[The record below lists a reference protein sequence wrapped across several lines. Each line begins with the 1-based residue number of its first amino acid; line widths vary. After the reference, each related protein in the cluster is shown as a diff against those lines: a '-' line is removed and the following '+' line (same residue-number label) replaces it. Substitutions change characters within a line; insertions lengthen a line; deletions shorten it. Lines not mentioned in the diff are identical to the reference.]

1 MECKRSALPYWKL
14 SGTAWL
20 RSSSKE
26 RCLTVSTCCQKPFDN
41 LLSSS
46 NSHLQE
52 LQSSE
57 SPRDPWECKRGLWE
71 QAVLAV
77 GMVAASRCAPGAEV
91 PHSGAHTDFC
101 TGVMQSFTL
110 PTTALEGMRGLRL
123 LQRCKP
129 PPQPWLF
136 PHWAPF
142 CSAHQLAAP
151 PKPAH
156 GLLPCS
162 APLSTAADAVGGC
175 STSWQ
180 SHLHAR
186 IPTSV
191 PLSLHLCPVHQAG
204 SNPEWR
210 SQVTEPNG
218 IPGEQ
223 IEIVLIKGGGR
234 GGGEETPH
242 NPTALSRCEDGGTE
256 KAEIDSIKECEN
268 ANVEWLTNKGH
279 SPLI

>member
-1 MECKRSALPYWKL
+1 MQKGTVIAGSAG
-14 SGTAWL
+14 SGDGGCFQVCHWSWGTPQWGSHWL
-20 RSSSKE
+20 
-26 RCLTVSTCCQKPFDN
+26 LHW
-41 LLSSS
+41 S
-46 NSHLQE
+46 N
-52 LQSSE
+52 
-57 SPRDPWECKRGLWE
+57 
-71 QAVLAV
+71 AVLHVTNNSTWRDEGAQ
-77 GMVAASRCAPGAEV
+77 AAPALQ
-91 PHSGAHTDFC
+91 T
-101 TGVMQSFTL
+101 
-110 PTTALEGMRGLRL
+110 TTAAVVISPLSTI
-123 LQRCKP
+123 
-129 PPQPWLF
+129 LF
-136 PHWAPF
+136 ST
-142 CSAHQLAAP
+142 SACCTSKASFGD
-151 PKPAH
+151 K

-191 PLSLHLCPVHQAG
+191 PLSPHLCPVHQAG